1 MNRIEVNLT
10 TGEQKIIPLT
20 VEEIEEANTIN
31 QHWQTQQATQ
41 QAAATAKASA
51 VSKLTTLGLT
61 EAEITALIG

>member
-41 QAAATAKASA
+41 QA
-51 VSKLTTLGLT
+51 
-61 EAEITALIG
+61 EIGRAHV